1 MKVRTT
7 TFSLVAASMALAA
20 APMADAALARY
31 VHVLRNQ
38 TPDTRF
44 HLSEVEAFA
53 SSTVPDNLG
62 GATFGGQA
70 TSTNDIAGAVAV
82 GLGNLYP
89 VIGTTSALEHGGG
102 NMNPNNALERAGAV
116 WSTANNQAT
125 ESQYTLDLGSMTDV
139 TTVRL
144 WPRADG
150 CCGHRWQNIEVQL
163 LDDSFAPVAGT
174 LNLHTAG
181 VGNVALE
188 FTFASTPIPEPS
200 SLALLGLGGLA
211 LLRRRR

>member
-1 MKVRTT
+1 MRLRAT

-31 VHVLRNQ
+31 VHILRNE
-38 TPDTRF
+38 TADTRF

-70 TSTNDIAGAVAV
+70 TSTNDIAGAVAM

-89 VIGTTSALEHGGG
+89 TIGTTNALEHGAG
-102 NMNPNNALERAGAV
+102 NTNPNNALEGGGAV
-116 WSTANNQAT
+116 WSTANGQAT
-125 ESQYTLDLGSMTDV
+125 ESQYTLDLGATADV

-150 CCGHRWQNIEVQL
+150 CCSHRWRNIEVRL
-163 LDDSFAPVAGT
+163 LDESFAPVAGA
-174 LNLHTAG
+174 LGLHTDQTS
-181 VGNVALE
+181 NVALE
-188 FTFASTPIPEPS
+188 FTFAPVPEPS